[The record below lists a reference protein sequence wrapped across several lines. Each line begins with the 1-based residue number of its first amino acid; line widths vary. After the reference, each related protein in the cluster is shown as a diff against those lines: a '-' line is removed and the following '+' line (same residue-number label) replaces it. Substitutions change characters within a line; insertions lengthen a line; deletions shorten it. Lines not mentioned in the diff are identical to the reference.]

1 MHEVDF
7 TETDLLGSI
16 FDNCD
21 LHAAVFENTIVEK
34 ADFRNAYNYSID
46 PEKNYIQK
54 ARFAVAGLP
63 GLLSKYNIDIE

>member
-54 ARFAVAGLP
+54 ARFSVAGLP
-63 GLLSKYNIDIE
+63 GLLFKYNIDIE